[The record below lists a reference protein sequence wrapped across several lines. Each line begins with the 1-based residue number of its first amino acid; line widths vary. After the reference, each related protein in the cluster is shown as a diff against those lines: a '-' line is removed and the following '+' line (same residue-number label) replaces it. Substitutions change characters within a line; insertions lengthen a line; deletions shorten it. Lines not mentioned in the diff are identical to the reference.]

1 MAEMVPLVLLAR
13 HGETAWSLTG
23 QHTGRNDLCLT
34 ERGEQQARKLGLRLQ
49 GSSYDSVWTSP
60 LQRARRTC
68 ELAGFSPVAQV
79 DPDLAEWH
87 YGAYEGLTL
96 RAIRES
102 RPDWQILRDGCP
114 EGESPDDLIR
124 RADRCVARLRQAG
137 ERVLVF
143 SHGHFLRVLAA
154 RWCQLPLTT
163 MSFFQ
168 LGTAAL
174 CGLGYESDRIQP
186 TVRFWN
192 DDRHLA
198 DSAPNSSSR

>member
-1 MAEMVPLVLLAR
+1 MTGALRLVLLAR

-23 QHTGRNDLCLT
+23 QHTGRNDIPLT
-34 ERGEQQARKLGLRLQ
+34 ARGEEQARKLADRLR
-49 GSSYDSVWTSP
+49 GSVYDRVLVSP

-68 ELAGFSPVAQV
+68 ELAGFAEVAEV
-79 DPDLAEWH
+79 EPDLAEWH

-96 RAIRES
+96 KEIRAS

-114 EGESPDDLIR
+114 EGELPADLMA
-124 RADRCVARLRQAG
+124 RADRCVAKLRESG

-163 MSFFQ
+163 MSAFQ

-174 CGLGYESDRIQP
+174 CGLGDDAEANQP
-186 TVRFWN
+186 MVRFWN
-192 DDRHLA
+192 DNRHL
-198 DSAPNSSSR
+198 SAP